1 MQEINNKQF
10 FKNYAFFIIMLII
23 VFTILSYTI
32 VIARKAWTRN
42 LSVSVQKVLDENEQ
56 GRWKVGNS
64 IEINNPLSVNCS
76 AYDVIDTKTNKTCQ
90 AVIIRVVTFYGPIP
104 AVYLYNQDEEV
115 EFIGYST
122 LHGRIRIQLM
132 DTKSDKRREYWQS
145 KIPDIL
151 K

>member
-1 MQEINNKQF
+1 M
-10 FKNYAFFIIMLII
+10 
-23 VFTILSYTI
+23 V
-32 VIARKAWTRN
+32 
-42 LSVSVQKVLDENEQ
+42 
-56 GRWKVGNS
+56 
-64 IEINNPLSVNCS
+64 SVNCS

-90 AVIIRVVTFYGPIP
+90 AVIIRVVTFYGPVP